1 MLAKILFTKRGI
13 QAIFL
18 SFFPH
23 VNVFIFIQNRIMTW
37 LRVSWHDLSNNSSFF
52 SLLFFMGKCPL
63 IVELGFLLIFY
74 WTAARRNKWEESSRA
89 QKLTQCLDSFVICH
103 LHYYG
108 SPGNAVLSPWLFGSP
123 LLMQSITKVFP
134 LIVKHSSRISCLDRA
149 WTLKAIPSLLM
160 LLVW

>member
-1 MLAKILFTKRGI
+1 MLKFYSRRGI
-13 QAIFL
+13 QARFL

-37 LRVSWHDLSNNSSFF
+37 LRVSHGMTCPIIRPSFPSFLYGQVPLNCRIGF
-52 SLLFFMGKCPL
+52 SPD
-63 IVELGFLLIFY
+63 FLLDGR
-74 WTAARRNKWEESSRA
+74 TKEQTRVESSRA

-103 LHYYG
+103 LHHYG

-149 WTLKAIPSLLM
+149 
-160 LLVW
+160 